1 MNAAINIEN
10 VVYKYPKSQ
19 APVLKGVSF
28 SIEPGTFSVILGPTG
43 AGKTTLAM
51 CLNGLIPQ
59 LLEGSL
65 SGSVNV
71 KNANVAKVRV
81 QRMSE
86 ILGLVLQDPE
96 TQIFGRTVEEDTAF
110 GLRNFLVPKE
120 EIDERIDAALKSVGL
135 ADFRLRETSQ
145 MSGGEKQR
153 LAVAGVLA
161 MQPEILVL
169 DEPTSEL
176 DPLGRE
182 QIYSTIENLRRTQAL
197 TILAIE
203 HSSEEIACRADE
215 ILIVH
220 EGKLVWQGA
229 PRTLFSNSP
238 LVEQYGIK
246 PLQVASIG
254 WKLQQLGLLTAEQI
268 PLTVTE
274 AKEQIEKILPV
285 SPKNTQ
291 TKPVVKEQA
300 AHKSASPVV
309 SIQNLSHT
317 YPNKNTALRGLSLD
331 IYPGEF
337 VAIIGQNGAGK
348 TTLAK
353 HLNGLLQPTQG
364 TVLLGGNE
372 VSSLKPDQIAQEIG
386 YVFQNPDHQIFSATV
401 EQEIAYGLNMAKL
414 PAATISE
421 RIDKVLEITNLTKQR
436 AAHPFSLG
444 RGERQ
449 MVAVASILALE
460 PKLLVVDEPTTGQ
473 DWRGI
478 NRIMELITSLQQQG
492 TTILMITHDMDLVAR
507 YAQRV
512 LVMKEGEL
520 LLDDTPQYVFAQH
533 EILAQTYIQP
543 PQVTRLGQLLGFA
556 ETMLTEEQF
565 IDEICTRTGVKL
577 Q

>member
-285 SPKNTQ
+285 SPKNAQ

-300 AHKSASPVV
+300 AHKSAPPVV

-331 IYPGEF
+331 IYAGEF

-364 TVLLGGNE
+364 RVLLGGNE
-372 VSSLKPDQIAQEIG
+372 VSSLNSNQIAQEIG